1 MKRIEK
7 FVTQDE
13 NKIFRLRV
21 LLSKLRAHISLHNQ
35 NPNHDLDKMKQLVH
49 EIEFDFDDY
58 AMTQTES
65 DIVAKAHHIMK
76 EHHG

>member
-1 MKRIEK
+1 MEKIEK

-21 LLSKLRAHISLHNQ
+21 LLSKLRAHISLYNQ
-35 NPNHDLDKMKQLVH
+35 NKEHDLNKMKNLVH
-49 EIEFDFDDY
+49 EIEFDFDEY
-58 AMTQTES
+58 AMTQVES
-65 DIVAKAHHIMK
+65 DIVARAHHIIK

>member
-1 MKRIEK
+1 MEKIEK

-21 LLSKLRAHISLHNQ
+21 LLSRLKAHISLYNQ
-35 NPNHDLDKMKQLVH
+35 NKTHDSDKMEQIVQ
-49 EIEFDFDDY
+49 EIEFDFDEY
-58 AMTQTES
+58 AMTQVES
-65 DIVAKAHHIMK
+65 DIVAKAHYIIK